1 MISLYS
7 QLKGRLFRVKVKLHG
22 RRGYLQKNPDGNPF
36 PMSKA
41 LILLTM
47 LITTFIIIIIS
58 NFVIVANIFRDDYYY
73 CFVY

>member
-1 MISLYS
+1 M
-7 QLKGRLFRVKVKLHG
+7 KLHG

-47 LITTFIIIIIS
+47 LITTFSIINS